1 MEFLLTNIGQLM
13 NYTDEEKQQGYS
25 VCKECNNGVRL
36 LQAGFEV
43 DTHVC
48 AMCKTDVADADE
60 FFKPADVEMMSK

>member
-1 MEFLLTNIGQLM
+1 M
-13 NYTDEEKQQGYS
+13 NYTDEEKEQGYS
-25 VCKECNNGVRL
+25 VCKECKNGVRL

-43 DTHVC
+43 ATHVC

>member
-1 MEFLLTNIGQLM
+1 MEFLLTNTGLSM

-60 FFKPADVEMMSK
+60 FFKPVDVEMMSK